1 MPLLRLPMVTRLS
14 FFLRRQW
21 VSLILTAV
29 LAALVLNCVYGPM
42 GPRDLIAL
50 RRHRLQLTAVR
61 DRLFED
67 HAQLKQRIGKLRSDD
82 AFLQRLIR
90 QELGYARADDFVY
103 RFPDHKTDQG
113 R

>member
-1 MPLLRLPMVTRLS
+1 MVTRLS
-14 FFLRRQW
+14 FHVRRQW
-21 VSLILTAV
+21 LSLILTAI
-29 LAALVLNCVYGPM
+29 LGALVLNCLYGPM

-61 DRLFED
+61 DQMFAD
-67 HAQLKQRIGKLRSDD
+67 HAQLKQRIKALRSDD

-90 QELGYARADDFVY
+90 QELGYAREDDFVY
-103 RFPDHKTDQG
+103 RFPDHKRDTS

>member
-1 MPLLRLPMVTRLS
+1 MRPLRFPMVTRLS
-14 FFLRRQW
+14 FYLRRQW
-21 VSLILTAV
+21 LSLILTAI

-42 GPRDLIAL
+42 GPRDLVAL

-61 DRLFED
+61 DQMFAD
-67 HAQLKQRIGKLRSDD
+67 HAQLKQRIKKLRSDD

-103 RFPDHKTDQG
+103 RFPDHKTDTG

>member
-1 MPLLRLPMVTRLS
+1 MRPLRFPMVTRLS
-14 FFLRRQW
+14 FYLRRQW
-21 VSLILTAV
+21 PSLILTAI

-50 RRHRLQLTAVR
+50 RHNRLQLTIVR
-61 DRLFED
+61 DQMFAD
-67 HAQLKQRIGKLRSDD
+67 HAQLKQRIKELRSDD

-90 QELGYARADDFVY
+90 QELGYAHADDFVY
-103 RFPDHKTDQG
+103 RFPDHKTDTG

>member
-1 MPLLRLPMVTRLS
+1 MHPLRFPMVTRLS
-14 FFLRRQW
+14 FYLRRQW
-21 VSLILTAV
+21 LSLVLTTILG
-29 LAALVLNCVYGPM
+29 ALVLNCLYGPM

-50 RRHRLQLTAVR
+50 RHHRLQLTAIR
-61 DRLFED
+61 DRLFGD
-67 HAQLKQRIGKLRSDD
+67 HAQLKRRIKKLRSDD

-103 RFPDHKTDQG
+103 RFPDHRTDTG